1 MEAKKRPQMR
11 EQCPGAKQPGH
22 PRVALRDLTQKRKAK
37 GERTL
42 PPQPLGDRLT
52 TQKTDYTNGLK
63 WPAILT
69 TKG

>member
-1 MEAKKRPQMR
+1 MPGRKAARPSQ
-11 EQCPGAKQPGH
+11 GG
-22 PRVALRDLTQKRKAK
+22 TQRPDTERKAK